1 MSSQNTI
8 KRPMLYRMKDLPD
21 IVGMSR
27 AEIYRQMKRGDFP
40 KPVSL
45 GGKSVAWK
53 TEDLERWKSELHPI

>member
-1 MSSQNTI
+1 MNSQNKI

-21 IVGMSR
+21 IVGLSR
-27 AEIYRQMKRGDFP
+27 SEIYRQMHRGEFP

-53 TEDLERWKSELHPI
+53 AEDLEQWKSELHPI